1 MNFWIAV
8 CWIGK
13 TVGVAIVAT
22 AFVLGLLEA
31 AKSAM
36 REE

>member
-8 CWIGK
+8 CEVGKLIGW
-13 TVGVAIVAT
+13 AIVAT

-36 REE
+36 KE

>member
-1 MNFWIAV
+1 MWIV
-8 CWIGK
+8 LCWIGK
-13 TVGVAIVAT
+13 IIGLAIVAT

-36 REE
+36 KE